1 MKVLK
6 RIMHDVLIVAL
17 AIMALI
23 AGINGETTLL
33 VVLVMTILITFVS
46 LCIEMLVSPLEC
58 GR

>member
-6 RIMHDVLIVAL
+6 RIMHDLLIVAL
-17 AIMALI
+17 AIMALV
-23 AGINGETTLL
+23 AGVNEETTLL
-33 VVLVMTILITFVS
+33 VVLVMTIVITFLS